1 MGGVKR
7 EGQEKL
13 KNTEDKRIDGGGRWR
28 KERNRGRGKGPTLEK
43 IGAHVARYNITL
55 LAHLSL
61 HSRPSF
67 ICKTIVAALLWRIVG
82 SRASG
87 PVYHTSFIS
96 RHLLPALSPFFVF
109 FLILLPP
116 SSLHPYLISPI
127 GLLNRWCSLL
137 HHPYHP
143 SSPSPL
149 PPLLFPRLLFSVAS
163 HGSFLFNGMQI
174 NG

>member
-1 MGGVKR
+1 M
-7 EGQEKL
+7 
-13 KNTEDKRIDGGGRWR
+13 
-28 KERNRGRGKGPTLEK
+28 EK

-127 GLLNRWCSLL
+127 GLLNRWCSAT
-137 HHPYHP
+137 P
-143 SSPSPL
+143 PL
-149 PPLLFPRLLFSVAS
+149 PPFLPLSSASSFISSTSVFGSEPRLVPFQRHADKWISLLIKSFTRPR
-163 HGSFLFNGMQI
+163 SFLSSSPPPV
-174 NG
+174 